1 MYDPKEA
8 NKSYLDLLKDRGTT
22 SAIKSA
28 LIVISTYVF
37 NKYTNQQ
44 DMSPLNVAMVFF
56 FFCIYFSWKPKFIQ
70 FLRGYLRGKEF
81 RDKKDD

>member
-8 NKSYLDLLKDRGTT
+8 NKSYLTMLKEQGTT

-28 LIVISTYVF
+28 MIVIATYVF
-37 NKYTNQQ
+37 NKYINQQ
-44 DMSPLNVAMVFF
+44 EMSALNIVMVYF
-56 FFCIYFSWKPKFIQ
+56 FFCIYFSWKPILIR
-70 FLRGYLRGKEF
+70 FLREHVRGKEL